1 MNTLEYAIK
10 MEKDGAKF
18 YHEQAL
24 KNKDNKL
31 YPVFTSLAKDE
42 EKHARIIKEKREG
55 INSLLNDDNIASIKN
70 VFSDIKG
77 FDFDKS
83 NPDQIDVYR
92 KALKMEQESI
102 DLYKKLLAESKD
114 NKELFEFLVK
124 QEEAHYSLLE
134 EIIKLVNRP
143 NEWVESA
150 EFGIREKY

>member
-10 MEKDGAKF
+10 MEKDSTKF

-24 KNKDNKL
+24 KNKDNKM
-31 YPVFTSLAKDE
+31 YPVFILLEKDE

-55 INSLLNDDNIASIKN
+55 INSLLNDDNIDSNENI
-70 VFSDIKG
+70 FSDIKG
-77 FDFDKS
+77 FDFEKS

-102 DLYKKLLAESKD
+102 DLYKKLLAESKN

-124 QEEAHYSLLE
+124 QEEAHYSLFE
-134 EIIKLVNRP
+134 KIIKLVNRP

-150 EFGIREKY
+150 EFGIREK